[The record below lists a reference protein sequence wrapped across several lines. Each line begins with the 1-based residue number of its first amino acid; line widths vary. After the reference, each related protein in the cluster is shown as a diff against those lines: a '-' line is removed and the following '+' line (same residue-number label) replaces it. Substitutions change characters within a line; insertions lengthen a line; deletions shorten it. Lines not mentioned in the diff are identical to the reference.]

1 MADTFEGKYT
11 TDFFYQF
18 TTILKMEYPAFE
30 SNKFMNLIYDDHWEE
45 EKFKQRIRHISNVL
59 RMTLPMSYRDALS
72 ILIEIAPKCKGVE
85 YLFFPDFVE
94 VNGLDD
100 WNDSMT
106 ALEVFTQ
113 FSSSEFAV
121 RAFILKDY
129 QRMMDQML
137 KWANHSNYHIRRL
150 ASEGCRPRLPW
161 ASTLETFKLNPSPI
175 LPILYQLKQ
184 DSSVYVQK
192 SVANNL
198 NDISKD
204 HPELVKNLAREWH
217 GKNSITDWIL
227 KHGCRG
233 LLRKG
238 DSEVLFLFGFE
249 ISPDVFVN
257 DLLLEMDNLAIEQ
270 TLNFSFSVQTNTS
283 APQKLRIEYAIDFV
297 KANGSTSRKLFKV
310 TERIFEKESRLYK
323 RSHSFRDL
331 TIRKHYPGKHKLAVI
346 INGQEL
352 SAAEFYITNKSKK
365 YTENNIFGGTIDE

>member
-11 TDFFYQF
+11 TDFFNQF

-30 SNKFMNLIYDDHWEE
+30 SNKFMNLIYDDHWKE
-45 EKFKQRIRHISNVL
+45 EKFKQRIRHISNAL

-129 QRMMDQML
+129 QRMMNQML
-137 KWANHSNYHIRRL
+137 KWASHSNYHIRRL

-161 ASTLETFKLNPSPI
+161 SSALETFKLNPSPI
-175 LPILYQLKQ
+175 LPILNQLKQ

-204 HPELVKNLAREWH
+204 HPELVKILAREWH
-217 GKNSITDWIL
+217 GENSITDWII

-238 DSEVLFLFGFE
+238 DAEVLFLFGFE
-249 ISPDVFVN
+249 TSPDVSVH
-257 DLLLEMDNLAIEQ
+257 DLSLEKNSLAIEQ
-270 TLNFSFSVQTNTS
+270 TLNFSFSVQTN
-283 APQKLRIEYAIDFV
+283 AFEPQKLRVEYAIDFV

-310 TERIFEKESRLYK
+310 TECIFEKETRRYV
-323 RSHSFRDL
+323 RRHSFKDL
-331 TIRKHYPGKHKLAVI
+331 TTRKHYPGKHKLAVI
-346 INGQEL
+346 INGKEL
-352 SAAEFYITNKSKK
+352 SVAEFYVTN
-365 YTENNIFGGTIDE
+365 TVER

>member
-1 MADTFEGKYT
+1 MAATFEGKYT
-11 TDFFYQF
+11 TDFLNQF
-18 TTILKMEYPAFE
+18 TTILKMKYPAFD
-30 SNKFMNLIYDDHWEE
+30 SNKFMSLIFDDHWEV
-45 EKFKQRIRHISNVL
+45 EKFKQRIRHISLAL

-72 ILIEIAPKCKGVE
+72 ILIEIAPKCRGVE

-100 WNDSMT
+100 WNDSMI
-106 ALEVFTQ
+106 ALEAFTQ

-121 RAFILKDY
+121 RSFILKDS
-129 QRMMDQML
+129 QKMMDQML
-137 KWANHSNYHIRRL
+137 KWASHPNHHIRRL

-161 ASTLETFKLNPSPI
+161 ASALETFKLNPSPI
-175 LPILYQLKQ
+175 IPILNQLKQ
-184 DSSVYVQK
+184 DASVYVQK

-204 HPELVKNLAREWH
+204 HPELVKNLARKWH
-217 GKNSITDWIL
+217 GEGLTTDWII

-249 ISPDVFVN
+249 TSPDVSVI
-257 DLLLEMDNLAIEQ
+257 DLSLEMDRLAIEQ

-283 APQKLRIEYAIDFV
+283 APQKLRVEYAIDFV
-297 KANGSTSRKLFKV
+297 KANGSTTRKLFKV
-310 TERIFEKESRLYK
+310 TERIFEKESRQYK
-323 RSHSFRDL
+323 RSHSFKDL
-331 TIRKHYPGKHKLAVI
+331 TTRKHYPGKHKLAVI

-352 SAAEFYITNKSKK
+352 SAAEFYVTN
-365 YTENNIFGGTIDE
+365 TRER